1 MIQLQV
7 INYILYKKDVEILT
21 NYNSNFFPSY
31 ENIYDF
37 IKTHYIKYKVIPD
50 KSTVANKFK
59 DTNYSYFDVDE
70 SREYLITELEDE
82 YIMKKVASIVNGEGE
97 QLTINP
103 RQVMANIQ
111 RELGNIS
118 MPKKTYGVNI
128 LDESETENRYNK
140 FLERFNCVDEDVY
153 TFSTGLEKLDEALDR
168 IRREEEL
175 IVLYARTNNGKSFI
189 AEKIAASVCEAGHK
203 VGFFSPEMSKDEI
216 GYRYDTLLSNLSN
229 RGMRGNN
236 KDFNADMYRSFM
248 KKLGKSGKYF
258 SVTSPMSFDK
268 QVTVSKIREWITN
281 EQLELIVLDG
291 ISYLYDERSDNKAR
305 ETDRLTNISEDLM
318 SLSMELKLPIIVV
331 VQANRTGARDNE
343 GEVSTDAPE
352 LDTIRNSDG
361 ISHNAS
367 RAISV
372 RQKDNVL
379 TLKLTKNRYG
389 QVGNKLTYNWSID
402 IGEFTYLPNPQ
413 SKLASDDQTS
423 VEIRQDF
430 CNDDGVYDS
439 EDEF

>member
-248 KKLGKSGKYF
+248 KKLGKSGKY
-258 SVTSPMSFDK
+258 
-268 QVTVSKIREWITN
+268 
-281 EQLELIVLDG
+281 
-291 ISYLYDERSDNKAR
+291 
-305 ETDRLTNISEDLM
+305 
-318 SLSMELKLPIIVV
+318 
-331 VQANRTGARDNE
+331 
-343 GEVSTDAPE
+343 
-352 LDTIRNSDG
+352 
-361 ISHNAS
+361 
-367 RAISV
+367 
-372 RQKDNVL
+372 
-379 TLKLTKNRYG
+379 
-389 QVGNKLTYNWSID
+389 
-402 IGEFTYLPNPQ
+402 
-413 SKLASDDQTS
+413 
-423 VEIRQDF
+423 
-430 CNDDGVYDS
+430 
-439 EDEF
+439 